1 MSTIYNQNAFVHRLI
16 AMLSDDLHFNDF
28 ENLKQRIINYL

>member
-1 MSTIYNQNAFVHRLI
+1 MSTIYNKNSFVHRLI
-16 AMLSDDLHFNDF
+16 AMLNDDLHFSDF